1 MTDAER
7 QRRHRGRTKL
17 CKYCNRP
24 GQRLNGLG
32 YASENEEP
40 KQLYVC
46 KRCLFEAL
54 DLYKSHRA
62 DLVYEQMA

>member
-17 CKYCNRP
+17 CKYCSQP

-32 YASENEEP
+32 YASENEE
-40 KQLYVC
+40 LMFASVASS
-46 KRCLFEAL
+46 KR
-54 DLYKSHRA
+54 
-62 DLVYEQMA
+62 